1 MENLVRDVYRF
12 NQEIVKPEKVEKLNE
27 ERLQWFKNV
36 VNEELRELEEAHNK
50 NDRVGMLDALIDVTY
65 FILGRVY
72 ELNYTPEQFFK
83 AFEIVHNCNMKK
95 KKGNKG
101 RGSDTDAIKE
111 STWIGP
117 EEQIAKILE
126 LDYVQK

>member
-1 MENLVRDVYRF
+1 MQLIEDVYEF
-12 NQEIVKPEKVEKLNE
+12 NQKIVKPEKVYSLNE
-27 ERLQWFKNV
+27 ERLKWFKGV
-36 VNEELRELEEAHNK
+36 VNEELNELEDAQNK

-83 AFEIVHNCNMKK
+83 AFEVVHNCNMRK

-126 LDYVQK
+126 LDYAQK